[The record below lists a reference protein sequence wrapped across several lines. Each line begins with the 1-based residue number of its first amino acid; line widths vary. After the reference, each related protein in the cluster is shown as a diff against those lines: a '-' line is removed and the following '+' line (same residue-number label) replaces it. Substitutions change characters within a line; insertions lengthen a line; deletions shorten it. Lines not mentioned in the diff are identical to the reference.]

1 MAKKKAPHVNTA
13 KSVLKELAIEVQKGA
28 GKKRFNPKARAFLI
42 RNAKRA
48 VTIQLGK
55 GDTWDK
61 DKKNTLP
68 VARKLGKI
76 AAILANGQII
86 LEWAARAA
94 AEAAQQDPRCP
105 GVARGGYCD
114 F

>member
-1 MAKKKAPHVNTA
+1 MAKAAPAGNTV
-13 KSVLKELAIEVQKGA
+13 KSILKEMTKEVKKGV
-28 GKKRFNPKARAFLI
+28 GKKRFSKDARSYLI
-42 RNAKRA
+42 RNAKRSIN
-48 VTIQLGK
+48 IQLGK
-55 GDTWDK
+55 GDTWNK

-86 LEWAARAA
+86 LKWAAVAA